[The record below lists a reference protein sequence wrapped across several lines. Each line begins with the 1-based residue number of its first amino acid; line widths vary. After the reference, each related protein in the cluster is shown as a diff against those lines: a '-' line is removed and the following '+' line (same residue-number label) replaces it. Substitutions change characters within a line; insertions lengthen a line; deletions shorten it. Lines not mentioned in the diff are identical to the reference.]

1 MRKGKRIILIK
12 IKKNMG
18 TLITRNDGVL
28 NSNGEYILFVDPDD
42 KILEESLQN

>member
-1 MRKGKRIILIK
+1 
-12 IKKNMG
+12 MG

-42 KILEESLQN
+42 INLEESLQN